1 MAVGARDYYDALGVS
16 RDASTDEIRTAYRR
30 LAREYHPDVNNDP
43 GAAERFAEISEAH
56 DVLRDDEKRRAYD
69 RYGENWKA
77 ASAGPGPGG
86 PGGGGGGASRG
97 GGPQGFEGFDGGFA
111 GFGGGGGGGVGE
123 GDLGDIFESLFGGG
137 RASSR
142 AGGRRRGGTGG
153 DGFSVRGSDHEA
165 TIDLTLEEAFRGG
178 SRRFQLSDGRDYDV
192 TIPSGVRDGQRIRL
206 AGEGGPGVGGG
217 PSGDLMLRV
226 RLLPHPRFRLAGSDI
241 EVDLPVA
248 PWEAALGATVPVPLI
263 DGGTARVKV
272 KGGSS
277 SGTRLRLKVPGHS
290 SCGRRLRLRG
300 EGLPN
305 ADGSRGDLHAVVKIV
320 VPKRLKHE
328 ERELFER
335 LAEVSNFDPRKER

>member
-1 MAVGARDYYDALGVS
+1 MAVGARDYYDALGIS

-30 LAREYHPDVNNDP
+30 LARENHPDVNKDP
-43 GAAERFAEISEAH
+43 AAADRFKEISEAY
-56 DVLRDDEKRRAYD
+56 DVLRDEEKRRAYD

-77 ASAGPGPGG
+77 ASAGPGPG
-86 PGGGGGGASRG
+86 PGGGGGGPRG

-111 GFGGGGGGGVGE
+111 GFGGGGAAE

-142 AGGRRRGGTGG
+142 AGRRRRGGG
-153 DGFSVRGSDHEA
+153 DGFSVRGGDHEA

-178 SRRFQLSDGRDYDV
+178 SRHFQLSDGRDYEV
-192 TIPSGVRDGQRIRL
+192 TIPPGVRDGQRIRL
-206 AGEGGPGVGGG
+206 AGEGAAGVGGG
-217 PSGDLMLRV
+217 PSGDLLLRV
-226 RLLPHPRFRLAGSDI
+226 RLVPHPRFRLVGDNI

-277 SGTRLRLKVPGHS
+277 SGTRLRLK
-290 SCGRRLRLRG
+290 G
-300 EGLPN
+300 EGWPER
-305 ADGSRGDLHAVVKIV
+305 DGRRGDLYAIVKIM
-320 VPKRLKHE
+320 VPKKLSRQ
-328 ERELFER
+328 ERKLFEE
-335 LAEVSNFDPRKER
+335 LADVSDFDPRAQT

>member
-1 MAVGARDYYDALGVS
+1 MAVGSRDYYDALGVS

-30 LAREYHPDVNNDP
+30 LAREYHPDVNSDP
-43 GAAERFAEISEAH
+43 GAADRFAEISEAH

-69 RYGENWKA
+69 RYGENWRA
-77 ASAGPGPGG
+77 ASAGPGPGAA
-86 PGGGGGGASRG
+86 GGGGAPRG
-97 GGPQGFEGFDGGFA
+97 GGSQGFEGFDGGFA
-111 GFGGGGGGGVGE
+111 GFGGGAAGE

-142 AGGRRRGGTGG
+142 AGGRRRRGGA
-153 DGFSVRGSDHEA
+153 DGFSVRGGDHEA

-192 TIPSGVRDGQRIRL
+192 TIPPGVREGQRIRL
-206 AGEGGPGVGGG
+206 AGEGGAGVGGG
-217 PSGDLMLRV
+217 PSGDLLLRV
-226 RLLPHPRFRLAGSDI
+226 HLLPHPRFRLVGSDI

-277 SGTRLRLKVPGHS
+277 SGTRLRLKGEGWPERD
-290 SCGRRLRLRG
+290 GRRGNLY
-300 EGLPN
+300 
-305 ADGSRGDLHAVVKIV
+305 AIVKIM
-320 VPKRLKHE
+320 VPKKLSRQ
-328 ERELFER
+328 ERKLFEE
-335 LAEVSNFDPRKER
+335 LAEASDFDPRAQT

>member
-16 RDASTDEIRTAYRR
+16 RDATTDEIRTAYRR
-30 LAREYHPDVNNDP
+30 LARENHPDVNKDP
-43 GAAERFAEISEAH
+43 AAADRFKDISEAY
-56 DVLRDDEKRRAYD
+56 DVLRDEEKRRAYD

-77 ASAGPGPGG
+77 ASAGPGPG
-86 PGGGGGGASRG
+86 PGGGGGGGGPRG

-111 GFGGGGGGGVGE
+111 GFGGGGAAE

-142 AGGRRRGGTGG
+142 AGGRRRRGGG
-153 DGFSVRGSDHEA
+153 DGFSLRGGDHEA

-178 SRRFQLSDGRDYDV
+178 SRHFQLSDGRDYDV
-192 TIPSGVRDGQRIRL
+192 TIPPGVREGQRIRL
-206 AGEGGPGVGGG
+206 AGEGAAGVGGG
-217 PSGDLMLRV
+217 PSGDLLLRV
-226 RLLPHPRFRLAGSDI
+226 RLVPHPRFRLVGDNI

-277 SGTRLRLKVPGHS
+277 SGTRLRLK
-290 SCGRRLRLRG
+290 G
-300 EGLPN
+300 EGWPER
-305 ADGSRGDLHAVVKIV
+305 DGRRGDLYAIVKIM
-320 VPKRLKHE
+320 VPKKLSRQ
-328 ERELFER
+328 ERKLFEE
-335 LAEVSNFDPRKER
+335 LADVSDFDPRAQT

>member
-30 LAREYHPDVNNDP
+30 LAREYHPDVNSDP
-43 GAAERFAEISEAH
+43 GASDRFAEISEAH

-77 ASAGPGPGG
+77 ASAGPGPGAA
-86 PGGGGGGASRG
+86 GGGGAPRG

-111 GFGGGGGGGVGE
+111 GFGGGGGGGSVGE

-142 AGGRRRGGTGG
+142 AGGRRRRGGAGA

-192 TIPSGVRDGQRIRL
+192 TIPPGVRDGQRIRL

-226 RLLPHPRFRLAGSDI
+226 RLLPHPRFRLVGNDI

-248 PWEAALGATVPVPLI
+248 PWEAALGETVPVPLI

-277 SGTRLRLKVPGHS
+277 SGTRLRLKGEGWPERD
-290 SCGRRLRLRG
+290 GRRGNLY
-300 EGLPN
+300 
-305 ADGSRGDLHAVVKIV
+305 AIVKIM
-320 VPKRLKHE
+320 VPKKLSRQ
-328 ERELFER
+328 ERKLFQE
-335 LAEVSNFDPRKER
+335 LAEVSDFDPRTQT

>member
-16 RDASTDEIRTAYRR
+16 RDATTDEIRTAYRR
-30 LAREYHPDVNNDP
+30 LARENHPDVNKDP
-43 GAAERFAEISEAH
+43 AAADRFKDISEAY
-56 DVLRDDEKRRAYD
+56 DVLRDEEKRRAYD

-86 PGGGGGGASRG
+86 GGGGGGGGPRG

-111 GFGGGGGGGVGE
+111 GFGGGGAAE

-142 AGGRRRGGTGG
+142 AGGRRRRGGGG
-153 DGFSVRGSDHEA
+153 DGFSLRGGDHEA

-178 SRRFQLSDGRDYDV
+178 SRHFQLSDGRDYDV
-192 TIPSGVRDGQRIRL
+192 TIPPGVREGQRIRL
-206 AGEGGPGVGGG
+206 AGEGAAGVGGG
-217 PSGDLMLRV
+217 PSGDLLLRV
-226 RLLPHPRFRLAGSDI
+226 RLVPHPRFRLVGDNI

-277 SGTRLRLKVPGHS
+277 SGTRLRLK
-290 SCGRRLRLRG
+290 G
-300 EGLPN
+300 EGWPER
-305 ADGSRGDLHAVVKIV
+305 DGRRGDLYAIVKIM
-320 VPKRLKHE
+320 VPKKLSRQ
-328 ERELFER
+328 ERKLFEE
-335 LAEVSNFDPRKER
+335 LADVSDFDPRAQT